1 MCISL
6 LAGTAGSWEHEKSR
20 RALKWREERRKESY
34 SKDDSEKDS
43 DTGDEPDN
51 LEPPE
56 VASARENIAALV
68 GEQKKLRKQKVYGV
82 GWRAAW
88 GQGCGQEEGR
98 RPESSSHKSWM
109 TLPSFYVSVCLILL
123 KWEGP

>member
-1 MCISL
+1 M
-6 LAGTAGSWEHEKSR
+6 GNAGSWEHEKSR

-34 SKDDSEKDS
+34 TKEDSEKDS

-68 GEQKKLRKQKVYGV
+68 GEQKRLRKEKVYG
-82 GWRAAW
+82 AW
-88 GQGCGQEEGR
+88 GQRAGEEGN
-98 RPESSSHKSWM
+98 PELKPQILGVEVATPQGTSYFSS
-109 TLPSFYVSVCLILL
+109 L
-123 KWEGP
+123 KWEQPW

>member
-1 MCISL
+1 MN
-6 LAGTAGSWEHEKSR
+6 AGSWEHEKSR

-34 SKDDSEKDS
+34 TKDDSEKDS

-68 GEQKKLRKQKVYGV
+68 GEQKKLRKEKVYGASGQREGWGRGGRGV
-82 GWRAAW
+82 GKRETQRAQATNL
-88 GQGCGQEEGR
+88 GC
-98 RPESSSHKSWM
+98 
-109 TLPSFYVSVCLILL
+109 PSLYVSV
-123 KWEGP
+123 

>member
-1 MCISL
+1 M
-6 LAGTAGSWEHEKSR
+6 AGTAGSWEHEKSR

-34 SKDDSEKDS
+34 TKDDSEKDS

-68 GEQKKLRKQKVYGV
+68 GEQKKLRKQKVYRV

-88 GQGCGQEEGR
+88 GQGCGQEKGR
-98 RPESSSHKSWM
+98 RPQSSSHKSWM